1 MASRQP
7 YKLLRTKT
15 GFTDDTDFAGTQ
27 VAPAAGD
34 TKIVAQPDR
43 ADHYVRRGVQLE
55 FCLEFTDNSGT
66 VIAGAASY
74 TLSVIR
80 TPSRADTVPPSD
92 AVVASAPVTVT
103 AKAHVPLLFP
113 DVNPGDEFSVR
124 LTGITEVAT
133 STKVNVRYREIQ
145 A

>member
-27 VAPAAGD
+27 TAPDAAD

-43 ADHYVRRGVQLE
+43 DDHYVRRGVQIEFLLE
-55 FCLEFTDNSGT
+55 FINNAGT
-66 VIAGAASY
+66 VIAGAATY
-74 TLSVIR
+74 TLAVIR
-80 TPSRADTVPPSD
+80 TPSRPGDPPTA
-92 AVVASAPVTVT
+92 AVVASSPVTVT
-103 AKAHVPLLFP
+103 AKAHVPLIFG
-113 DVNPGDEFSVR
+113 DVKPGDDFSVR
-124 LTGITEVAT
+124 LTSITNPAT
-133 STKVNVRYREIQ
+133 STKVNVYYREIQ

>member
-27 VAPAAGD
+27 TAPAASD

-55 FCLEFTDNSGT
+55 FLLEFVDNSNV

-80 TPSRADTVPPSD
+80 TTSHLDAVPPAVS
-92 AVVASAPVTVT
+92 VVASAPVTVT
-103 AKAHVPLLFP
+103 AKAHVPLIFP
-113 DVNPGDEFSVR
+113 DVKPGDDFSVR
-124 LTGITEVAT
+124 LTGITEPAT
-133 STKVNVRYREIQ
+133 ATKVNVYYREIQ